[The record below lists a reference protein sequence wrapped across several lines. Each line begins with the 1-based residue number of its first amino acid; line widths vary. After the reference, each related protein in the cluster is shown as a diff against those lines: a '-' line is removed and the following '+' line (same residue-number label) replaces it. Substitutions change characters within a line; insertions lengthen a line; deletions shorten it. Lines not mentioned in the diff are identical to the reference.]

1 MMCNGRVQLRF
12 IAIASALSCGLL
24 FQQPV
29 MAGPLFPG
37 GNPHPNALP
46 GTSGSVPLLD
56 TNMGNLHY
64 GDVEFAV
71 FNAATWS
78 VLFPLQDTPSGGVAA
93 GEAVYAYQVFDNGA
107 KPNGITQ
114 FSAGLSD
121 ILPFGDLTFDDE
133 LVTTGDSD
141 YIAGTGQDPNLP
153 LSPVGSSVPWKFL
166 GASAINSEGSS
177 VLFYTSPFGPTWDN
191 GSTTTGAGASSIPA
205 PEVGVPVPEGF
216 IPEPS
221 AFVLASLALCGLAIW
236 RRR

>member
-1 MMCNGRVQLRF
+1 
-12 IAIASALSCGLL
+12 LSLW
-24 FQQPV
+24 QPV
-29 MAGPLFPG
+29 VAGPLFPG

-78 VLFPLQDTPSGGVAA
+78 VLFPGQDTPSGGVGA

-107 KPNGITQ
+107 IPAGITQ

-121 ILPFGDLTFDDE
+121 ILPFGDLTFDNE
-133 LVTTGDSD
+133 QVTTGDSD
-141 YIAGTGQDPNLP
+141 YIAGTGQDPNQV
-153 LSPVGSSVPWKFL
+153 SPIGSSVPWKFL
-166 GASAINSEGSS
+166 GASAIKSEGSS
-177 VLFYTSPFGPTWDN
+177 VLFYTSPFGPRWDN
-191 GSTTTGAGASSIPA
+191 GSTTSGAGASRIPA
-205 PEVGVPVPEGF
+205 PEFGVLVPEGF
-216 IPEPS
+216 VPEPS
-221 AFVLASLALCGLAIW
+221 ALVLASLALCGAAIW

>member
-1 MMCNGRVQLRF
+1 MMCNGRFQLRF
-12 IAIASALSCGLL
+12 LAIACALSCGLL

-93 GEAVYAYQVFDNGA
+93 NEAVYAFQVFDNGA

-121 ILPFGDLTFDDE
+121 ILPFGDLTFDNE

-141 YIAGTGQDPNLP
+141 YIAGTGQDPNQV
-153 LSPVGSSVPWKFL
+153 SPIGSSVPWKFV
-166 GASAINSEGSS
+166 GAGAAINSEASS
-177 VLFYTSPFGPTWDN
+177 ILFYTSPFGPTWDN
-191 GSTTTGAGASSIPA
+191 GSTTTGAGASRIPA

-221 AFVLASLALCGLAIW
+221 AFALASLALCGLAIW